1 MIAEPRRSKKAG
13 AVDRGPTAPA
23 SEGIFGRRY
32 CWPLLLLTGYLLF
45 AHGCHGDEDNE
56 LFARFNPS
64 QRFNEASQTAA
75 DLTTAALPSASAG
88 P

>member
-1 MIAEPRRSKKAG
+1 MIVEPRTSKKAA
-13 AVDRGPTAPA
+13 AVDRGPTAAA
-23 SEGIFGRRY
+23 SEGIGERRY

-64 QRFNEASQTAA
+64 QTAA
-75 DLTTAALPSASAG
+75 DLTTAALPSASAA